1 MNEAYIR
8 LTHRTLNA
16 AKRRKSSG
24 AKLNSSLKNRKSS
37 SVNCAAYERYTY
49 KTKRPDLSVK
59 TAEEIRAVLSAY
71 ISSPI
76 LVTNVTNIKGDV
88 IVNYRILDD
97 NIDRELA
104 QNEIIAGLDYI
115 EAITDD
121 TALDSNCNMNCDVK
135 SVTEAVN
142 KYKELLNQ
150 CYIAVYEHGLDAND
164 PQIVEYQKQMNELVD
179 EYGYIYNTLDAYIKA
194 LNKKYGNTIDFTAEN
209 LDSGLFNKKEKP
221 SLEILQIY
229 KQLKNSIDNLVKAG
243 TPKDNATLK
252 SWQEKA
258 ADMEKKYDAKS
269 LKLALAS
276 ARDVTNNEDLDIA
289 DHAAEVITEYKLIN
303 RNFKKPVAV
312 SFSVAESTQEYNGF
326 IVALDN
332 TRNYVLE
339 TINGIIPEGADPI
352 QEVLNDYREYTG
364 TTKFDECSEE
374 DFQTKA
380 QAIRELADAEK
391 TVRETNEQIANAEA
405 FKEEYGEY
413 PDEWD
418 PLKALFDSEIE
429 GLGD

>member
-1 MNEAYIR
+1 MNEAYKR

-24 AKLNSSLKNRKSS
+24 AKLNSSLKNGRFSS
-37 SVNCAAYERYTY
+37 INCAAYERYTY
-49 KTKRPDLSVK
+49 RTTRKELTEK
-59 TAEEIRAVLSAY
+59 TAEDIRAVLSAY

-76 LVTNVTNIKGDV
+76 LVTSVTNIKGDG

-97 NIDRELA
+97 NVDAELA

-115 EAITDD
+115 EAITDY
-121 TALDSNCNMNCDVK
+121 TALDSSCSMNSDVK

-150 CYIAVYEHGLDAND
+150 CYIAVYEHGLDVND
-164 PQIVEYQKQMNELVD
+164 PQIVEYQNQMNELVN
-179 EYGYIYNTLDAYIKA
+179 EYGYINNTLDAYIKA
-194 LNKKYGNTIDFTAEN
+194 LNKKYGNTIDFTAKD
-209 LDSGLFNKKEKP
+209 LDSGL
-221 SLEILQIY
+221 S
-229 KQLKNSIDNLVKAG
+229 
-243 TPKDNATLK
+243 T
-252 SWQEKA
+252 
-258 ADMEKKYDAKS
+258 
-269 LKLALAS
+269 
-276 ARDVTNNEDLDIA
+276 NEDLDVA
-289 DHAAEVITEYKLIN
+289 DHAAEVVTQYKLIN

-339 TINGIIPEGADPI
+339 TIEGIIPEGADPI
-352 QEVLNDYREYTG
+352 EEVLNDYREYTG

-374 DFQTKA
+374 DFQTKTR
-380 QAIRELADAEK
+380 AIRELADAEK
-391 TVRETNEQIANAEA
+391 EVRDNNARIEHA
-405 FKEEYGEY
+405 EEFKDEYGVY

-418 PLKALFDSEIE
+418 PLQALFDSEIE
-429 GLGD
+429 GLGE